1 MSRSRNAAE
10 ASSFQMQGRNWAPLI
25 LLASVVLG
33 ILVGLVVQQ
42 AHPEDKS
49 GYWFG
54 IPLMFTVAVGILAML
69 VWQGGWYRRS
79 RDHYVEQKVAAVMH
93 APSRPAG
100 PDLEP
105 LELRR
110 AMTTDPSAI
119 DPEQVRAEARAQMA
133 PGGYSMKTGQIMT
146 VLVLLIM
153 LPAIVLQNVQ
163 LMVFGAIPIVLYA
176 IFLVVRLLMPGGG
189 LDQAYAGVDREFA
202 PLGLRMTE
210 RPQIQFGSRYEATGG
225 GHMRMTHQ
233 MEGPMIFEGTRHGR
247 GVHVQI
253 EDGTSV
259 VHVAGP
265 APEFKAKSR
274 YGKLQASEGGE
285 QVERALASLP
295 VSNRWTGVKVS
306 GGAEGITI
314 ARKTKSNESWVYDL
328 WLAEALAGTMS

>member
-1 MSRSRNAAE
+1 MSRS
-10 ASSFQMQGRNWAPLI
+10 RNWAPLI
-25 LLASVVLG
+25 LLFSVAVG
-33 ILVGLVVQQ
+33 VLVGLVVQQ

-54 IPLMFTVAVGILAML
+54 IPLMLTVFVGILAML
-69 VWQGGWYRRS
+69 VFQAGHYRRS
-79 RDHYVEQKVAAVMH
+79 RDDYVEMKVAAAMQ
-93 APSRPAG
+93 APTRPAG

-110 AMTTDPSAI
+110 AMTVDPSAI
-119 DPEQVRAEARAQMA
+119 DADQVRAEARAQMA
-133 PGGYSMKTGQIMT
+133 PADYSVKSGRWMT
-146 VLVLLIM
+146 ILILALM
-153 LPAIVLQNVQ
+153 TPAIVLQNPK
-163 LMVFGAIPIVLYA
+163 LMLLGAIPIVLYA
-176 IFLVVRLLMPGGG
+176 IYLCIRLLMPGGG

-202 PLGLRMTE
+202 PLGLHLTE
-210 RPQIQFGSRYEATGG
+210 RPQIRFGTRLDLNSSAG
-225 GHMRMTHQ
+225 MRMTHE

-253 EDGTSV
+253 EDGQSV
-259 VHVAGP
+259 VHVAAP

-274 YGKLQASEGGE
+274 YGKLQATEGGE
-285 QVERALASLP
+285 QVAQALASLP